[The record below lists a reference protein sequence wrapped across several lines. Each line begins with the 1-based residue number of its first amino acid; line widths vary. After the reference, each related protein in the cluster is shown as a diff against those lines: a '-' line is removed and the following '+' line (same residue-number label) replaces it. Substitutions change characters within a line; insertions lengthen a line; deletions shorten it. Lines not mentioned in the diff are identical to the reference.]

1 MFFKAFYTLHVMY
14 HEATA
19 CHVTADMV
27 DLLAIVQDLLKTA
40 CTNRESLELR
50 QWLAAWK
57 DQPDI
62 MRKLLTLLNSFTPP
76 DLRQICIGNGNF
88 YVCKMYYRIVTI
100 SFLDL
105 KLWFI
110 LYPVNIYF
118 HENGI

>member
-1 MFFKAFYTLHVMY
+1 MMY

-40 CTNRESLELR
+40 RTNRESIELR

-57 DQPDI
+57 DQPDV

-76 DLRQICIGNGNF
+76 DLRQICIGKNLLIYIF
-88 YVCKMYYRIVTI
+88 DLCSLSV
-100 SFLDL
+100 FLKYKL
-105 KLWFI
+105 KTKNLLF
-110 LYPVNIYF
+110 
-118 HENGI
+118 